1 MDSNWRKC
9 ILRGDSRDIIKRIPD
24 NSIDFILTDPPYNL
38 GQHST
43 GNIPLPGRS
52 AMNNDVAEWDMI
64 DFNPE
69 EWADEFIRILKPTGN
84 LFIFTS
90 YNQLGRWYNCLDHK
104 FDTSNFMIWH
114 KTNPAPKI
122 FKDDCRI
129 DWSWEGERIVNF
141 VRGLSPYPAA
151 WSPMFV
157 EGEERGSAKIFEVK
171 FEPKQH
177 SFEAG
182 KIFSDGKESISVSC
196 TDGIIHIHSMQM
208 AGKRRMSNHD
218 LLLGFRDIESYSFR

>member
-1 MDSNWRKC
+1 MRA
-9 ILRGDSRDIIKRIPD
+9 DSRDIIKRIPD
-24 NSIDFILTDPPYNL
+24 NSVDFILTDPPYNL

-64 DFNPE
+64 DFVPE
-69 EWADEFIRILKPTGN
+69 DWADEFIRILKPTGN

-122 FKDDCRI
+122 FKETCEINWQQSAKQVYDFI
-129 DWSWEGERIVNF
+129 
-141 VRGLSPYPAA
+141 RGLSPIPGA
-151 WSPMFV
+151 WTTLVASDDKETV
-157 EGEERGSAKIFEVK
+157 LKIYKSSKSEVK
-171 FEPKQH
+171 KPSAAPGTIVVESKSLFVACLDGELLQL
-177 SFEAG
+177 EEIQLAG
-182 KIFSDGKESISVSC
+182 KKR
-196 TDGIIHIHSMQM
+196 MQ
-208 AGKRRMSNHD
+208 A
-218 LLLGFRDIESYSFR
+218 RDFLNGNQSLKKMK